1 MARMK
6 RLNPVGIPQ
15 HLVQRGN
22 NRQACFATDEDR
34 VAYAHWLKRGAG
46 KYGVE
51 IHAWVFMTNH
61 VHLLATPREDGAVS
75 KMMQYLGRV
84 YVRHFNSKYRRSG
97 TLWEGRFRSCLVQE
111 EAYLLACQRYIE
123 LNPVRAQMVTDPG
136 DYPWSSFRSN
146 ALGVA
151 SGLVTPHPVYLAL
164 GASADERLRNYRSLF
179 PGHVDDRDLE
189 TIRQTLNQ
197 GLVLG
202 SETFREQIAAMTGQ
216 RTHQRKPGPKKRV
229 RTADREFLL

>member
-61 VHLLATPREDGAVS
+61 VHLLATPREDVADT
-75 KMMQYLGRV
+75 KMMQYLDRV
-84 YVRHFNSKYRRSG
+84 YVGHDNSK
-97 TLWEGRFRSCLVQE
+97 
-111 EAYLLACQRYIE
+111 
-123 LNPVRAQMVTDPG
+123 
-136 DYPWSSFRSN
+136 
-146 ALGVA
+146 
-151 SGLVTPHPVYLAL
+151 
-164 GASADERLRNYRSLF
+164 
-179 PGHVDDRDLE
+179 
-189 TIRQTLNQ
+189 
-197 GLVLG
+197 
-202 SETFREQIAAMTGQ
+202 
-216 RTHQRKPGPKKRV
+216 
-229 RTADREFLL
+229 